1 MYSEVPSQ
9 LSHKARLELDVTGL
23 KAGNML
29 IVFGVNVGMHSVLAL
44 LIDHNLVNF
53 DIDSGVP

>member
-1 MYSEVPSQ
+1 MDPEAPSQ
-9 LSHKARLELDVTGL
+9 LSDKARLELDVMRL

-44 LIDHNLVNF
+44 LIDHDLVNL
-53 DIDSGVP
+53 DIDSGIA